1 MKQPD
6 YTELHPRFAWA
17 RDYLAKV
24 APAGMLA
31 GRQHIDPVALR
42 AILPFINL
50 VDVERTDGNVLRFRY
65 RLMGTLQTTAAG
77 REISGK
83 YLDDVI
89 APNYRERIRAN
100 MTAAATQR
108 VAVYD
113 RFPMPF
119 ADRDFID
126 SERIYFPLAKDG
138 ITVDMLLILNSY
150 PDDETRHPTDDRASK
165 NRRPAGTRAEHG
177 TPAQTQKNRP

>member
-1 MKQPD
+1 MKQPN
-6 YTELHPRFAWA
+6 YTELHPRFAWM

-24 APAGMLA
+24 APPGQLA

-42 AILPFINL
+42 AILPFVNL
-50 VDVERTDGNVLRFRY
+50 VDVERPSADELRFRY

-100 MTAAATQR
+100 MTTAATQR
-108 VAVYD
+108 LAVYD

-126 SERIYFPLAKDG
+126 SERVYFPLAKDG
-138 ITVDMLLILNSY
+138 STVDMLLIVNSY
-150 PDDETRHPTDDRASK
+150 PDDDHQQPENNRTEPHHPSV
-165 NRRPAGTRAEHG
+165 GTRS
-177 TPAQTQKNRP
+177 AQRDRY